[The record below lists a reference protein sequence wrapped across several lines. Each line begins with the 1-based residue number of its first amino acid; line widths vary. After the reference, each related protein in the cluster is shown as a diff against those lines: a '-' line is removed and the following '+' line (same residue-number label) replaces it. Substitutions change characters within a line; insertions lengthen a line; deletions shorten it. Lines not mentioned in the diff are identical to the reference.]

1 MSWIFQDSLSFPG
14 FETVKWVTGRALGLH
29 NLAPA
34 ISKGFYLEDLDD
46 PGPIRSD
53 IRKIGRLN
61 DEKVV

>member
-14 FETVKWVTGRALGLH
+14 FETVNWVTGRASGLH
-29 NLAPA
+29 HLAPA
-34 ISKGFYLEDLDD
+34 ICKDLYLKDLDD

-61 DEKVV
+61 EKVV